1 MHQELECIF
10 DWLEFTI
17 HDLDEIDVIS
27 QVLNMNP
34 ANFMELPKGRY
45 GYKGQKARGYISVL
59 YNGTEEMGVHVILT
73 GKGCREYEA
82 NSTLLELLDRIIL
95 YDGKCTRIDMAMDDK
110 TGMLI
115 PFDKIKESIRKGN
128 VTSRW
133 KTSTEYIKRKLQD
146 GEIIGHTINI
156 GSRKSK
162 MFLRIYDKAMEQNLD
177 TPWYRMEM
185 EIRDDRAQTL
195 QDILLFED
203 QIGPVYSGI
212 ISNYIR
218 FLVPSSDSNRS
229 RWPTAPWWD
238 NLIQAIDKISLTR
251 KPEER
256 TVEDVR
262 SWVKQQVGPSLAL
275 LVMADHGALDDIIQ
289 TIIVGK
295 TRLREKHLRLL
306 NNRTRQRQPCPKG
319 FVPIEK

>member
-1 MHQELECIF
+1 MHQGLECII

-17 HDLDEIDVIS
+17 HELDEDETIK
-27 QVLNMNP
+27 QVLKLNP
-34 ANFMELPKGRY
+34 ADFMLLPKGRY
-45 GYKGQKARGYISVL
+45 GYRGQKASGHISVL
-59 YNGTEEMGVHVILT
+59 YNGTEEMGVHVILS

-82 NSTLLELLDRIIL
+82 YSTLLELMDRIIL

-110 TGMLI
+110 TGTLI

-128 VTSRW
+128 VVSRW
-133 KTSTEYIKRKLQD
+133 KTSTEHIKRKLQD
-146 GEIIGHTINI
+146 GEIIGHTINV

-162 MFLRIYDKAMEQNLD
+162 MFLRIYDKAMEQGLD
-177 TPWYRMEM
+177 IPWYRMEM

-195 QDILLFED
+195 QDILLFEN
-203 QIGPVYSGI
+203 QIGRVYSGI

-218 FLVPSSDSNRS
+218 FLEPTNDSNRS

-251 KPEER
+251 RPEER

-262 SWVKQQVGPSLAL
+262 NWVKQQVGPSLAL
-275 LVMADHGALDDIIQ
+275 LVMADDGALDDIIQ

-306 NNRTRQRQPCPKG
+306 NNKARPRQTCPEG
-319 FVPIEK
+319 FYPVER